1 MQTGHLMSQTILIV
15 DGQIAVR
22 QLIQQALQNI
32 GYDTNVADNAEQAV
46 NMIAQHKPHA
56 IIVDDE
62 LPNMSGG
69 QLCRQIKGE
78 STTNDIPVIIYSQ
91 GLRVTN
97 PDYVKATGADV
108 ALRKPVSIE
117 VILKAVQSTLQ
128 SIIIL

>member
-1 MQTGHLMSQTILIV
+1 MSQTILIV

-32 GYDTNVADNAEQAV
+32 GYQTDVADTAQEAV
-46 NMIAQHKPHA
+46 DYIAQHKPHA
-56 IIVDDE
+56 IILDDE
-62 LPNMSGG
+62 LADMSGG

-78 STTNDIPVIIYSQ
+78 VTTNTIPVIMYSE

-108 ALRKPVSIE
+108 ALRKPASIE
-117 VILKAVQSTLQ
+117 VILKAVQSAIQ
-128 SIIIL
+128 SIMIL

>member
-1 MQTGHLMSQTILIV
+1 MGHLMSQTILIV

-32 GYDTNVADNAEQAV
+32 GYDTDVADNAEQAV
-46 NMIAQHKPHA
+46 NYIAQHKPHA

-62 LPNMSGG
+62 LADMSGG
-69 QLCRQIKGE
+69 KLCRQIKAE
-78 STTNDIPVIIYSQ
+78 IATNDIPVIMYSQ

-97 PDYVKATGADV
+97 PEYVKATGADV

-117 VILKAVQSTLQ
+117 VMIKAVQSAIQ
-128 SIIIL
+128 SIMIL

>member
-1 MQTGHLMSQTILIV
+1 MSQTILIV

-32 GYDTNVADNAEQAV
+32 GYHTNVVDNAEQAV
-46 NMIAQHKPHA
+46 DFIAHHKPHA

-62 LPNMSGG
+62 LADMSGG
-69 QLCRQIKGE
+69 QLCRQIKAE
-78 STTNDIPVIIYSQ
+78 SATHDIPVIMYGQ

-97 PDYVKATGADV
+97 PDYVKATGADL
-108 ALRKPVSIE
+108 AIRKPASIE

-128 SIIIL
+128 SMLIL